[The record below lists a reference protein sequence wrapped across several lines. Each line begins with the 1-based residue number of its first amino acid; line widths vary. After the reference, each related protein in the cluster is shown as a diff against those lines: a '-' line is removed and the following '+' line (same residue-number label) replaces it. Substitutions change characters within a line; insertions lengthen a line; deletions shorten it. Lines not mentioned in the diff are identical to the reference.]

1 MSKRSILDDMLK
13 DVFLLSKKELGDE
26 ITPDDVENWTSV
38 SHMDLMA
45 RFEDEFGLQFD
56 VEEIT
61 EMDSLGAIRK
71 ALRKHGIDV

>member
-1 MSKRSILDDMLK
+1 MSINERLNKMLK
-13 DVFLLSKKELGDE
+13 DVFRLNDNELNDDV
-26 ITPDDVENWTSV
+26 TPDDVENWTSV

>member
-1 MSKRSILDDMLK
+1 MSQKTKVDQLLKECFGLSDEQLDDN
-13 DVFLLSKKELGDE
+13 

-38 SHMDLMA
+38 THMDLMA
-45 RFEDEFGLQFD
+45 RFEDELGVQFD

-71 ALRKHGIDV
+71 ALKRHGIEV